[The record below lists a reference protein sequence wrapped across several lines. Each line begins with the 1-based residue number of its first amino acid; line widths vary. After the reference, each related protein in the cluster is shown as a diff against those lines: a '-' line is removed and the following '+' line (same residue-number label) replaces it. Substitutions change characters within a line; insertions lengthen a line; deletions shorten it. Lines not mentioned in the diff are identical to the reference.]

1 MKPISTSYSLPLSC
15 LPYGFAF
22 CSPRHRGSITE
33 LCLFLDH
40 VFSLQK
46 CCFLLLICSSYKILA
61 KDQLTLQPKRNKAL
75 QKIHTVCMYQRLES
89 NVLWP
94 IWLQKGA
101 NTHFLFSL
109 TQKIKLIFSE
119 IDDRLVRGTLLTLAG
134 CWLACDLVSQSC
146 NRRPVVPAIYKKLKV
161 KHWKSN

>member
-1 MKPISTSYSLPLSC
+1 MKPIATSYSLHLSC

-22 CSPRHRGSITE
+22 CSPRHRRSITE
-33 LCLFLDH
+33 LSPFLDH

-46 CCFLLLICSSYKILA
+46 CCFLLLLCSSYKILA
-61 KDQLTLQPKRNKAL
+61 KDQLTLEPKRNKTL
-75 QKIHTVCMYQRLES
+75 QKIHTICMYQRLES

-119 IDDRLVRGTLLTLAG
+119 IDDRLVRGTLPTLAG
-134 CWLACDLVSQSC
+134 CWLACDLVSQGLQQKACCSSH
-146 NRRPVVPAIYKKLKV
+146 L
-161 KHWKSN
+161 